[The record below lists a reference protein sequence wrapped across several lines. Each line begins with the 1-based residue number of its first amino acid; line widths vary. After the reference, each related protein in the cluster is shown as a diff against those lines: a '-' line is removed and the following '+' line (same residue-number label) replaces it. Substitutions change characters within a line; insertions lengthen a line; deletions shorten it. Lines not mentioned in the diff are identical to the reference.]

1 MSKDEEML
9 RKLALALVEDV
20 EAFATVFGFVV
31 PANASKIRAVLA
43 GKSPRDWQDF
53 RDPSKSTEVY

>member
-1 MSKDEEML
+1 MNKDDDTL

-20 EAFATVFGFVV
+20 EAFAKIFGFVV

-43 GKSPRDWQDF
+43 GKASSDWRDF
-53 RDPSKSTEVY
+53 RDPSDSTQVY